1 MRTAALIALKSV
13 PLAVDMEPGALRRR
27 LDDLYLRRVDMEP
40 GALRRRLDDIYLH
53 RSELSGIHANMS
65 SNMAET
71 QPMSVEICFRL
82 NIWPLQQLCALLEF
96 HFLCKIDPRNA
107 SVDLVYQEHL
117 LQWMTVVDLVTDL
130 IDRMEAQYGGR
141 CDKTTICITA
151 ESSRRFEAHESL
163 TILRELAD
171 EDSMVSLVAGP
182 SSVGKQMLAEFWL
195 PKLDAK
201 LAAPV
206 LARLDLHCFQV
217 ILAWISLCEWYNLCR
232 VNRQWSRWLRASPTF
247 RSVVSDARWA
257 KDPEL
262 LSIRREV
269 RANEDLP

>member
-1 MRTAALIALKSV
+1 MVKLLGVDCSFNCFDVGGVIAA
-13 PLAVDMEPGALRRR
+13 
-27 LDDLYLRRVDMEP
+27 DMEP

-53 RSELSGIHANMS
+53 RRERPGSILSAVHEHVSPNLAQ
-65 SNMAET
+65 T

-82 NIWPLQQLCALLEF
+82 SIWPLQQLSALPEF
-96 HFLCKIDPRNA
+96 HFLFDMDPRDA
-107 SVDLVYQEHL
+107 SVDLLYQEHL
-117 LQWMTVVDLVTDL
+117 LQWMTVGDLLGDLVGRIETHH
-130 IDRMEAQYGGR
+130 GGR
-141 CDKTTICITA
+141 CGKRSICIAA
-151 ESSRRFEAHESL
+151 EGHRQFAARESL

-171 EDSMVSLVAGP
+171 ENSVVSLVARP

-217 ILAWISLCEWYNLCR
+217 ILAWVSLYAWYKLCR

-247 RSVVSDARWA
+247 QSVVSDARWA

-262 LSIRREV
+262 LSIQQEV
-269 RANEDLP
+269 RANEE

>member
-13 PLAVDMEPGALRRR
+13 ALA
-27 LDDLYLRRVDMEP
+27 VDMEP

-53 RSELSGIHANMS
+53 RSELSGVHADMS
-65 SNMAET
+65 PNVVET

-82 NIWPLQQLCALLEF
+82 NTWPLQQLCALLEF
-96 HFLCKIDPRNA
+96 HFLCKMDPGNA
-107 SVDLVYQEHL
+107 SIDLVYQEHL
-117 LQWMTVVDLVTDL
+117 LQWMTVGDLVTDL
-130 IDRMEAQYGGR
+130 VDRMETQYGGR
-141 CDKTTICITA
+141 CGKRSICITA
-151 ESSRRFEAHESL
+151 ENHRRFAVHEKM

-171 EDSMVSLVAGP
+171 ENSVVPLVACP
-182 SSVGKQMLAEFWL
+182 SSAGKQMLAEFWL

-217 ILAWISLCEWYNLCR
+217 ILAWVSLCAWYKLCR

-247 RSVVSDARWA
+247 QSVVSDARWA

-262 LSIRREV
+262 LSIQREV
-269 RANEDLP
+269 RANEDRS